1 MDNNKMPRFKIYAI
15 KIITIFLLLFAA
27 LAPTRGYAAEK
38 SVLLKEVVLS
48 RHGVRSPTQ
57 PAAKLAEWSAKP
69 WPRWPVRAGHLTTR
83 GSSLI
88 SRQWTAE
95 RARLESLGVTPDKI
109 FICADVDQRT
119 KATADAISEAL
130 APQGGITPVLSAR
143 AFVYPIF
150 HPAEAGFADFDTDA
164 VRRDI
169 MKNAGGS
176 LTALQQELAPK
187 ISMLA
192 DITGPLS
199 ERAAAKAGLLYGSTF
214 ADLPSEIEFRDG
226 DRSVGITGALGAA
239 SGIVEIFLLEYCQWP
254 EKNAGWG
261 AADVMI
267 LRDLLPVHSRI
278 FDAVNRAPSVART
291 RAGELTMLL
300 ASSLLSEELCLAK
313 VPDAVKEPAAAAKAA
328 IFVGHDTNIAGVGA
342 LIGADWQLPGF
353 AKNEVPPGGALV
365 LSLRQRGKERYV
377 TAEFTGLSLEALH
390 SDADRPVP
398 ADRYQIS
405 LSHMQRKPG
414 TRPAGECSPEE
425 FADWVNNRVA
435 NAR

>member
-1 MDNNKMPRFKIYAI
+1 MDSNKMPRFKIYAI
-15 KIITIFLLLFAA
+15 KIITIFLLLFTA
-27 LAPTRGYAAEK
+27 LAPTRGDAAEK

-69 WPRWPVRAGHLTTR
+69 WPRWPVRAGHLTAR

-150 HPAEAGFADFDTDA
+150 HPVEAGFADFDTDA

-187 ISMLA
+187 ISM
-192 DITGPLS
+192 
-199 ERAAAKAGLLYGSTF
+199 
-214 ADLPSEIEFRDG
+214 
-226 DRSVGITGALGAA
+226 
-239 SGIVEIFLLEYCQWP
+239 
-254 EKNAGWG
+254 
-261 AADVMI
+261 
-267 LRDLLPVHSRI
+267 
-278 FDAVNRAPSVART
+278 
-291 RAGELTMLL
+291 
-300 ASSLLSEELCLAK
+300 
-313 VPDAVKEPAAAAKAA
+313 
-328 IFVGHDTNIAGVGA
+328 
-342 LIGADWQLPGF
+342 
-353 AKNEVPPGGALV
+353 
-365 LSLRQRGKERYV
+365 
-377 TAEFTGLSLEALH
+377 
-390 SDADRPVP
+390 
-398 ADRYQIS
+398 
-405 LSHMQRKPG
+405 
-414 TRPAGECSPEE
+414 
-425 FADWVNNRVA
+425 
-435 NAR
+435 